1 MVIEL
6 RGMSYDARLK
16 ALGLTT
22 LEVRL
27 KRGDLIQ
34 IYKIKNNVEEVYISM
49 GANNLGGY
57 SGRRYRH
64 QITREVMGNVAM
76 RNNFLP
82 NRDATIWNLL
92 PLDIVW
98 AGNVTSF
105 KTRIDKH
112 ISLET
117 LRRSVYR
124 V

>member
-1 MVIEL
+1 
-6 RGMSYDARLK
+6 
-16 ALGLTT
+16 
-22 LEVRL
+22 
-27 KRGDLIQ
+27 
-34 IYKIKNNVEEVYISM
+34 
-49 GANNLGGY
+49 
-57 SGRRYRH
+57 
-64 QITREVMGNVAM
+64 MGNVAM